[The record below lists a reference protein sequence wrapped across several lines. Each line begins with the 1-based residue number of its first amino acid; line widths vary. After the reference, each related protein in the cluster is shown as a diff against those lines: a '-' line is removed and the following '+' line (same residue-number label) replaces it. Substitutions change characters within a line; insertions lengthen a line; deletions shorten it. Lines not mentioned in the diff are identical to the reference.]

1 MSQHSIST
9 RVYDLD
15 QEYKTQSTK
24 ILEGLE
30 RDQWEIIQRVYHYKN
45 DQFTECTDP
54 NAIFW
59 NVVSKFLPHYAKL
72 LDIDAKDIRPKGRGE
87 TNFFQAWILRRK
99 LHNWFDQ
106 KGKLSGDDFGVFI
119 DDLTK
124 NVASFG
130 SYIVKIN
137 NKTDE
142 PEFVDLRN
150 IRFDPKV
157 KTIRGKEKAEFH
169 YMSDGEIRKKD
180 AWDDHEELINKS
192 KEVDGDNEIWEYFGE
207 VKDGNDWVFKH
218 VIGAGQ
224 GDKEVIAF
232 EEEIDPEDDP
242 YYDVHLG
249 QYEGMWLRRGIYEKC
264 FPEQVRANEIV
275 NQNAQATAI
284 ASLLLMRSNDGQT
297 HGNVLQKALSGQ
309 IIQSK
314 DLQQIDI
321 DNKAF
326 TDLLNELEV
335 IEAQVREK
343 LGLPD
348 VATGETLPSGT
359 PFRGMALLSSA
370 QKSAFKQT
378 RSRVA
383 TGIVNIVEEIVP
395 RLVEDWNSGDM
406 VEIAEDQRDM
416 EMYDEAIR
424 RVVKKRVYQ
433 KANEKN
439 KKVPK
444 DIDERIEE
452 MVDEKVRRKG
462 RKIEVPKG
470 FFNFDYGF
478 AIDPVGEFI
487 DKGQQND
494 AIINALQLIMQM
506 PEITEIPIFNQL
518 LENNNIPPFKI
529 KKEVKEK
536 IKQRRL
542 EGQGNEQAIQQA
554 LQGLNP
560 EATPNPQ
567 QENNENA

>member
-1 MSQHSIST
+1 
-9 RVYDLD
+9 
-15 QEYKTQSTK
+15 
-24 ILEGLE
+24 
-30 RDQWEIIQRVYHYKN
+30 
-45 DQFTECTDP
+45 
-54 NAIFW
+54 
-59 NVVSKFLPHYAKL
+59 
-72 LDIDAKDIRPKGRGE
+72 
-87 TNFFQAWILRRK
+87 
-99 LHNWFDQ
+99 
-106 KGKLSGDDFGVFI
+106 
-119 DDLTK
+119 
-124 NVASFG
+124 
-130 SYIVKIN
+130 
-137 NKTDE
+137 
-142 PEFVDLRN
+142 
-150 IRFDPKV
+150 
-157 KTIRGKEKAEFH
+157 
-169 YMSDGEIRKKD
+169 
-180 AWDDHEELINKS
+180 
-192 KEVDGDNEIWEYFGE
+192 
-207 VKDGNDWVFKH
+207 
-218 VIGAGQ
+218 
-224 GDKEVIAF
+224 
-232 EEEIDPEDDP
+232 
-242 YYDVHLG
+242 
-249 QYEGMWLRRGIYEKC
+249 
-264 FPEQVRANEIV
+264 
-275 NQNAQATAI
+275 
-284 ASLLLMRSNDGQT
+284 
-297 HGNVLQKALSGQ
+297 
-309 IIQSK
+309 
-314 DLQQIDI
+314 
-321 DNKAF
+321 
-326 TDLLNELEV
+326 
-335 IEAQVREK
+335 
-343 LGLPD
+343 
-348 VATGETLPSGT
+348 
-359 PFRGMALLSSA
+359 MALLSSA